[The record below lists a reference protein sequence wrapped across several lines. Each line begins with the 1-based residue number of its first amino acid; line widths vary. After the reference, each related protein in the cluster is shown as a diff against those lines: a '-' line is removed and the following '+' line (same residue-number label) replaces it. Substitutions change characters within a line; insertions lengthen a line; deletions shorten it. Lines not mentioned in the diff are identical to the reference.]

1 MNIQEIQLKIF
12 SSTKENERIKPPYHM
27 IESAVKATMDKANLD
42 VGSIDYCDLHFYKVI
57 HYVEAIINHLGLE
70 YDIPKLEDDTVD
82 LYSVYEDFIQ
92 VYEMSE
98 IDSWTYDDLIEKY
111 VGLAE
116 KEYVS
121 LGMFE
126 GRILSVVEKLS
137 ESVSK
142 ISDVATDKK
151 KLKPLLAEFIKVFK
165 GLDISGLKEL
175 KESKEK

>member
-1 MNIQEIQLKIF
+1 MNIQEIKLKIF

-27 IESAVKATMDKANLD
+27 IESAVKSTMDKANLD
-42 VGSIDYCDLHFYKVI
+42 IGSIDYCDLHFYKVI

-82 LYSVYEDFIQ
+82 LYAVYEDFIQ

-121 LGMFE
+121 IGQFE
-126 GRILSVVEKLS
+126 SRIISTVEKLT
-137 ESVSK
+137 ESIGK

-151 KLKPLLAEFIKVFK
+151 KLKPLLAEFTKAFK
-165 GLDISGLKEL
+165 GLDISGLKEV
-175 KESKEK
+175 KESKE